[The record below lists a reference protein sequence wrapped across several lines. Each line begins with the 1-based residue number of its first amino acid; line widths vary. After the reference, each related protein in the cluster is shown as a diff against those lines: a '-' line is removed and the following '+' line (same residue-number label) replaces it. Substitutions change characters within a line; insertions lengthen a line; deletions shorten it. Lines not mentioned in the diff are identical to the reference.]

1 MVYGHTLCVDS
12 MVKVSDLKDPTSIF
26 LGGHKYNSP
35 RKWITQETYDL
46 HALKDYSV
54 SNYVKKKE
62 QSGRGIDKK
71 VGSLTT
77 KM

>member
-12 MVKVSDLKDPTSIF
+12 MVKVSNLKDPASIF

-46 HALKDYSV
+46 HALKDYNV
-54 SNYVKKKE
+54 SNYVKKKNKVVE
-62 QSGRGIDKK
+62 ELIKK
-71 VGSLTT
+71 LVH
-77 KM
+77 